1 MEERFAA
8 WEAKNRA
15 ARGDGRGAT
24 ELELSAAQ
32 QQELGAWAAEGFPY
46 EVCGVLVGRVD
57 ASRVVVERVVRAR
70 NLNEERAEDRYQ
82 LAPDDFLAADAA
94 ARADGWEIVGIWH
107 THPSAPP
114 KPSLTD
120 LEAAWEGYSY
130 LILSVVDGAVAESR
144 SWRLEDGRFLEEPVL
159 VGATTS

>member
-8 WEAKNRA
+8 WETKNRA
-15 ARGDGRGAT
+15 ARGDGHGAT
-24 ELELSAAQ
+24 ELELSADLQ
-32 QQELGAWAAEGFPY
+32 RELAAWAADGFPH
-46 EVCGVLVGRVD
+46 EVCGVLVGRVEGT
-57 ASRVVVERVVRAR
+57 RVRVERVVRAR

-94 ARADGWEIVGIWH
+94 ARADGLEIVGIWH

-130 LILSVVDGAVAESR
+130 LILSVVEGALAGSR
-144 SWRLEDGRFLEEPVL
+144 SWRLEGGRFLEEPIL
-159 VGATTS
+159 VGTAA